1 MTIMLTLV
9 YILTVIGH
17 LVRAEYSC
25 NAGSLYTE
33 VTPIYTIAG
42 WYLNLQL
49 PLTCS
54 GNVSAINIHY
64 YDPILPST
72 YCVWWALWEPEDTV
86 NYTKVKYYNN
96 YVEFI
101 IICYRL
107 ITA

>member
-1 MTIMLTLV
+1 MLRRLFFLTLFV
-9 YILTVIGH
+9 H

-49 PLTCS
+49 PLSCS
-54 GNVSAINIHY
+54 GNISAINIHY

-72 YCVWWALWEPEDTV
+72 YCVWWALWEPEDAV

-96 YVEFI
+96 YVECII